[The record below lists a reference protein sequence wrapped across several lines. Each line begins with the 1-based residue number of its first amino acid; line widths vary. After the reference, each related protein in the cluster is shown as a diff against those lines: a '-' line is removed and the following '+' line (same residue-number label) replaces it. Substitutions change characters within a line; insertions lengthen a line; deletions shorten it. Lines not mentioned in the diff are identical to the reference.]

1 MVLVIHL
8 SLLCSDN
15 QISISKYI
23 VMEAAA
29 KKLLTK
35 YFYKDNQLCFQILIT
50 NNDKKDI
57 IGEYSNYSDYRRAF
71 VGFLSQME
79 IGNVIDINTYREKR
93 ELSQVA

>member
-1 MVLVIHL
+1 
-8 SLLCSDN
+8 
-15 QISISKYI
+15 
-23 VMEAAA
+23 MEVAT

-50 NNDKKDI
+50 IDGKKDI

-71 VGFLSQME
+71 TSLLSQME
-79 IGNVIDINTYREKR
+79 TGNVIDINTYKEKR

>member
-1 MVLVIHL
+1 
-8 SLLCSDN
+8 
-15 QISISKYI
+15 
-23 VMEAAA
+23 MEASA

-71 VGFLSQME
+71 TGYLSQLE
-79 IGNVIDINTYREKR
+79 TGNVIDINTYKEQSA
-93 ELSQVA
+93 LSQAA